1 MQLITILSGLL
12 PDPEVQVSAMTICF
26 NTAAL
31 CFMLPLG
38 LSTAVRSADRSSAL
52 LLQFVLLSI
61 TPTHFTMTLRT

>member
-12 PDPEVQVSAMTICF
+12 PEPEVQVSAMTICF

-38 LSTAVRSADRSSAL
+38 LSTAVR
-52 LLQFVLLSI
+52 
-61 TPTHFTMTLRT
+61 